1 MSADPPATPE
11 QCIARGDEL
20 HDTGDRCGAL
30 KAYDRATALS
40 PVDVEAW
47 TSRGAVLSELGR
59 WAEAALSYSRA
70 IGIEPGDT
78 ELSALRGHAVAQMAA
93 YAAAAYTP
101 GVSTLTGGACAPP
114 SAAAVEHAAVAA
126 PALRDRLYAVV
137 DGFLGETS
145 AVRSWLQAL
154 KADGKLTRGETAA
167 GEHAAARDELTFA
180 LSALPEDELP
190 SAPRAVLQKVDE
202 LVCALQH
209 SPELSGALA
218 PSLLREE
225 AQATCYPA
233 GSTGYGR
240 HVDEPD
246 GSRGRVLSARV
257 FVGDGWEAA
266 RGGETRLHLAG
277 DAADVA
283 PLDGRLLLFWSGRVP
298 HEVRPCSTADR
309 CALSVW
315 YTDAAA
321 AGAVAAGEQAE
332 RQPSG
337 GE

>member
-1 MSADPPATPE
+1 MQPSNVPYLTF
-11 QCIARGDEL
+11 G
-20 HDTGDRCGAL
+20 
-30 KAYDRATALS
+30 
-40 PVDVEAW
+40 V
-47 TSRGAVLSELGR
+47 
-59 WAEAALSYSRA
+59 
-70 IGIEPGDT
+70 
-78 ELSALRGHAVAQMAA
+78 
-93 YAAAAYTP
+93 AAA
-101 GVSTLTGGACAPP
+101 
-114 SAAAVEHAAVAA
+114 SA
-126 PALRDRLYAVV
+126 
-137 DGFLGETS
+137 
-145 AVRSWLQAL
+145 WLW
-154 KADGKLTRGETAA
+154 
-167 GEHAAARDELTFA
+167 FA
-180 LSALPEDELP
+180 
-190 SAPRAVLQKVDE
+190 
-202 LVCALQH
+202 
-209 SPELSGALA
+209 PELSGALA

-283 PLDGRLLLFWSGRVP
+283 SLDGRLLLFWSGRVP

-321 AGAVAAGEQAE
+321 AGALRRRGPDEADELEQDREEEQRDAAAE
-332 RQPSG
+332 EAAEPHPHRRRPRARRLG
-337 GE
+337 PELLLLRRRRPGRRRHLRRAREGAEDPRTARALLAP